1 MDEVFESGFNKE
13 TGISGFLWNQL
24 GTTRKRP
31 VCKDILVNRK
41 LLASDWQL
49 ACFSSILPMLLDQLV
64 YLYRSQ
70 VVGNAEFWELGDAG
84 IRREPPDDSEAGRSP
99 EAHPKGIGN

>member
-1 MDEVFESGFNKE
+1 MDGVFKSGFNKE
-13 TGISGFLWNQL
+13 TGISGFLSNQL
-24 GTTRKRP
+24 GTTRKHP

-49 ACFSSILPMLLDQLV
+49 ACFSSILAMLLDQLV

-70 VVGNAEFWELGDAG
+70 VVGNAEF
-84 IRREPPDDSEAGRSP
+84 
-99 EAHPKGIGN
+99 